1 VSRMVE
7 AARVN
12 AEDAILYYAETLR
25 EWNAPDDEHTARQLR
40 ALSEWAITEAA
51 LDVEEHRG
59 D

>member
-1 VSRMVE
+1 MVE